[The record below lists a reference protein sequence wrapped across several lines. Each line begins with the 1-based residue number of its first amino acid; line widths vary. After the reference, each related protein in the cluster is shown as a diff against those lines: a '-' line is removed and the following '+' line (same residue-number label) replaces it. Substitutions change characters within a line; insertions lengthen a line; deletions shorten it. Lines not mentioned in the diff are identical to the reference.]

1 MASGALTR
9 ISPGNHPSVP
19 RTPRIERALDLLFPP
34 VCVGCHRVGGWLCP
48 RCWNQVEWLH
58 TATCGVCGRQSAVNP
73 CPGCAPGRSSLD
85 AILAV
90 AHFKEPAR
98 SAVHA
103 LKYEDR
109 HAISGLMGRLMAL
122 PATDLAADAVVHVAL
137 HPRRK
142 RERGYDQ
149 AAMLARH
156 VAHGLHLPFLGSAV
170 RRVRYTSQQIALSR
184 DERDRNVRDAFTAS
198 LPSRIRHVVLVDDV
212 FTTGSTL
219 RAAATALRGA
229 GVETVTGLVFAV
241 ADHAT

>member
-1 MASGALTR
+1 M
-9 ISPGNHPSVP
+9 
-19 RTPRIERALDLLFPP
+19 
-34 VCVGCHRVGGWLCP
+34 
-48 RCWNQVEWLH
+48 
-58 TATCGVCGRQSAVNP
+58 CGRMSAVNP
-73 CPGCAPGRSSLD
+73 CPGCAPGSSSLD
-85 AILAV
+85 VILAV

-122 PATDLAADAVVHVAL
+122 PAHELDADAVVHVSL
-137 HPRRK
+137 HARRK

-149 AAMLARH
+149 SAMLARH
-156 VAHGLHLPFLGSAV
+156 VAHELRLPFLRNAV

-198 LPSRIRHVVLVDDV
+198 LPPGTGHVILVDDV

-219 RAAATALRGA
+219 RAASTALRVAGA
-229 GVETVTGLVFAV
+229 ETVTGLVFAV